1 MIPHPGLCYQ
11 FSSEILCS
19 KFSLENSFQIC
30 GPKMLPVISVKYCW
44 VTVAAI
50 KPSAT
55 AATPHDVPWGECRME
70 NTRTLALDNGNA
82 YQKGN
87 FTKFSILHLPTQ
99 RKALKS
105 LTSDVWVFVWLV
117 VIFWCSTPFLLLF
130 QQKLATLPPCFVFE
144 SSSSALSERLPPRLQ
159 SSVRSSSKTLTLSF

>member
-1 MIPHPGLCYQ
+1 MIPHTGLCYQ

-44 VTVAAI
+44 VTVVAI

-55 AATPHDVPWGECRME
+55 AATPHDVPWGERRME
-70 NTRTLALDNGNA
+70 NTRTLILDNDDA

-87 FTKFSILHLPTQ
+87 FTKFRLLHLPTQ

-105 LTSDVWVFVWLV
+105 LTSGVWVFVWLV
-117 VIFWCSTPFLLLF
+117 VIFWYSTPFDLLF
-130 QQKLATLPPCFVFE
+130 QQKLTTLPPCFLRAVPQHC
-144 SSSSALSERLPPRLQ
+144 LRGCLPGCSPQ
-159 SSVRSSSKTLTLSF
+159 